1 MKMIPILTFLADL
14 TVDIWLLL
22 ILWRRD
28 VRKTLPW
35 FVLYVGW
42 ELIKTSAGLVLWF
55 IDRGLYVTVFWW
67 LEAVRLGLIV
77 AAVRESFVQTFVGFN
92 SLRWFPW
99 VVRSVIG
106 CVLAYSILKAVYAPP
121 IQNSLVISVIIAGE
135 FAFRWGIAAIG
146 LLSVAMVW
154 FLELPNDTREA
165 LVLDGC
171 AISSVAF
178 LATVLSR
185 SFFGERYSSFMQYVP
200 DVGYILAVAIWIKYM
215 RRPEQ
220 TLSFKEA
227 GITPQLMAL
236 ELQRYREIA
245 VRVLKSTNE
254 QVH

>member
-1 MKMIPILTFLADL
+1 MKINPILTFLADL
-14 TVDIWLLL
+14 SVGIWLLL

-35 FVLYVGW
+35 FVLYVSW
-42 ELIKTSAGLVLWF
+42 EVMTAAAGLVLWL
-55 IDRGLYVTVFWW
+55 IDRRLYVTVFWW

-77 AAVRESFVQTFVGFN
+77 GAVRESFVQTFVGFS

-99 VVRSVIG
+99 VVKSVIG

-121 IQNSLVISVIIAGE
+121 IQSSLVISVIIAGE

-171 AISSVAF
+171 AIASTAF
-178 LATVLSR
+178 LVNVLSR
-185 SFFGERYSSFMQYVP
+185 SFFGEKYTWFMQYVP
-200 DVGYILAVAIWIKYM
+200 DVGYLLAVAIWIKYM

-220 TLSFKEA
+220 KLGFKEV
-227 GITPQLMAL
+227 GITPEAMAL
-236 ELQRYREIA
+236 ELQRYRELA
-245 VRVLKSTNE
+245 ARVLKSTNE
-254 QVH
+254 RAQ